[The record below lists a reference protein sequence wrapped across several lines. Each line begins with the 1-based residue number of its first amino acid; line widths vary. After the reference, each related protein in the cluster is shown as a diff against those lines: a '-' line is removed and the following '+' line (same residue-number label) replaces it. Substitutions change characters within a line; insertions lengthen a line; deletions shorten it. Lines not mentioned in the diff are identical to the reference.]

1 MASVLFEGFDLD
13 SADLAKIEQNL
24 PSNQRNRT
32 PNKRSLKKK
41 SKKYGPRD
49 SMGRRLR
56 MGKPGSRRYEQLMQE
71 YVLWRMNRELA
82 DDHAAF
88 QGDAMPSFADLYE
101 EELYEPKYTPF
112 SELFLDKE
120 KMALFEEF
128 LNITEEEQ
136 EEKIA
141 ALCGKQRP
149 KLSDVFQIETNAGPS
164 KPIELTPEQAFQRLD
179 SETRKLLRK
188 YGSSAMLEDI
198 DDKVFGVQIGD
209 SPNMNKVPAGV
220 ELDLAGEDY
229 ECFYFKDSFARRLAH
244 GIAQYY
250 CLNCYSC
257 DTAAG
262 RLTVVKKSKTGA
274 YVPPELPLTVFLTRQ
289 GENRLV
295 EG

>member
-1 MASVLFEGFDLD
+1 
-13 SADLAKIEQNL
+13 
-24 PSNQRNRT
+24 
-32 PNKRSLKKK
+32 
-41 SKKYGPRD
+41 
-49 SMGRRLR
+49 
-56 MGKPGSRRYEQLMQE
+56 
-71 YVLWRMNRELA
+71 MNRELA
-82 DDHAAF
+82 HDHAAF
-88 QGDAMPSFADLYE
+88 EGDAMPSFSDLYE

-120 KMALFEEF
+120 KMALFEKF

-136 EEKIA
+136 EEKIS

-149 KLSDVFQIETNAGPS
+149 KLSNVFQIETEAGPS

-220 ELDLAGEDY
+220 DLDLTGEDY

-250 CLNCYSC
+250 CLNCY
-257 DTAAG
+257 
-262 RLTVVKKSKTGA
+262 R
-274 YVPPELPLTVFLTRQ
+274 YVPKYDILRRHHCVRILGLKFLPIK
-289 GENRLV
+289 NRNFDGQISYFYLS
-295 EG
+295 